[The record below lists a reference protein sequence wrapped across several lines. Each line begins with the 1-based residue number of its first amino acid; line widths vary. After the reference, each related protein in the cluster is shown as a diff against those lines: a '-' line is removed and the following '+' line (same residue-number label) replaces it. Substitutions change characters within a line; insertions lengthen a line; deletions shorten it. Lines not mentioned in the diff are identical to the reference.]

1 MDSFFLAEP
10 IDLSEV
16 KAKNKTSNP
25 ENFRKYQLLPKTQ
38 VLLHK
43 ENVAHGKYGKT
54 FCATCAKSSPR
65 DSVSFH
71 VKF

>member
-25 ENFRKYQLLPKTQ
+25 KNFRKYQLLPKTQ
-38 VLLHK
+38 TLLHK
-43 ENVAHGKYGKT
+43 ENVAHGKYGKNM
-54 FCATCAKSSPR
+54 AKSSPR

>member
-25 ENFRKYQLLPKTQ
+25 KNFRKNQLLPKTQ
-38 VLLHK
+38 TLLDK
-43 ENVAHGKYGKT
+43 ENVAHGKYGQT